1 MNEIT
6 FNRMVDTF
14 GGKITADSI
23 VSYRVE
29 FNSVINAKKFL
40 DQAGAALDIKAAS
53 PVQMSNDNWAIIVY
67 KEL

>member
-6 FNRMVDTF
+6 FNRIVDTF
-14 GGKITADSI
+14 AGKITIDSI

-29 FNSVINAKKFL
+29 FKSVINAKKFL
-40 DQAGAALDIKAAS
+40 EQAGTIFDIKAAS
-53 PVQMSNDNWAIIVY
+53 PVQMSNDNWAVIVY

>member
-6 FNRMVDTF
+6 FNRIVDTF
-14 GGKITADSI
+14 GGKITIDSI

-40 DQAGAALDIKAAS
+40 EQVGTIFDIKAAS
-53 PVQMSNDNWAIIVY
+53 PVQMSNDNWAVIVY